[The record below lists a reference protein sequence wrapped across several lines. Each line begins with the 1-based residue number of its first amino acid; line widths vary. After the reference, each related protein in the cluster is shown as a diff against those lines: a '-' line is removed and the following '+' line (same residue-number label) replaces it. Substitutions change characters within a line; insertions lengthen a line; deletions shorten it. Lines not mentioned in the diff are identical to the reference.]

1 MNDKFKHI
9 EDKTLNIYI
18 INQDLLSKE
27 IGEYIKIHL
36 NECESCL
43 NYYNE
48 LKEFHKALKENLQSE
63 NILIPDRNDDYREE
77 NNIFLMKSLNFFEPD
92 RSDNIKLAAM
102 NKDVNNSP
110 YTYINTYAS
119 ARRYVMMRVLKNNET
134 DEFFLYLLC
143 DDMEKVSNALIS
155 FQGIDKYFV
164 ADKNGKIILPSNYFI
179 DNLDFMVY
187 IPIARFILTQENEK
201 INYKSQDYEIDLN
214 YTIKEKELKA
224 SFSYVKGKP
233 YEGVKISVI
242 NSKSLNNSEIIDTD
256 NFEFS
261 INKENIS
268 DYREII
274 LYESN

>member
-27 IGEYIKIHL
+27 IGENIKIHL

-48 LKEFHKALKENLQSE
+48 LKVFHKALKENLQSKS
-63 NILIPDRNDDYREE
+63 ILIPDRNDDYKEE

-92 RSDNIKLAAM
+92 RCDNIKLAAM
-102 NKDVNNSP
+102 NKDINNSP

-134 DEFFLYLLC
+134 NEFFLYLLC
-143 DDMEKVSNALIS
+143 DDMEKVSNALVC
-155 FQGIDKYFV
+155 FQGIDRNFI
-164 ADKNGKIILPSNYFI
+164 ADKNGKVILPSDYFI
-179 DNLDFMVY
+179 NNLDFMVY
-187 IPIARFILTQENEK
+187 IPIARFLLNQENGI
-201 INYKSQDYEIDLN
+201 INYQSSDYEIDLN
-214 YTIKEKELKA
+214 YTIKEKEIKA
-224 SFSYVKGKP
+224 SFSFVKGKP
-233 YEGVKISVI
+233 YEGAKISVV
-242 NSKSLNNSEIIDTD
+242 NSESLNDSEIIDTD
-256 NFEFS
+256 NYEFT
-261 INKENIS
+261 IVKDKIS